1 MLISLETLIEPAR
14 ACLAD
19 WDGAAVNSLNEAVEA
34 LELAG
39 TLSTSHE
46 VVAGDHFLTAW
57 GEFLALVLN
66 ALADANDA
74 MVRVERSGDRPLAN
88 RIEHLEARLRAAVLA
103 LSNPTSG
110 QLASSEV

>member
-14 ACLAD
+14 ACLAS
-19 WDGAAVNSLNEAVEA
+19 WDGAAVDDLNEAVEA

-39 TLSTSHE
+39 TLSSSHG
-46 VVAGDHFLTAW
+46 VVAGDQFLASW
-57 GEFLALVLN
+57 GEFLAVVLT

-74 MVRVERSGDRPLAN
+74 AVRVERSGDRAAAN

-103 LSNPTSG
+103 LSRPASRP
-110 QLASSEV
+110 LASSEA